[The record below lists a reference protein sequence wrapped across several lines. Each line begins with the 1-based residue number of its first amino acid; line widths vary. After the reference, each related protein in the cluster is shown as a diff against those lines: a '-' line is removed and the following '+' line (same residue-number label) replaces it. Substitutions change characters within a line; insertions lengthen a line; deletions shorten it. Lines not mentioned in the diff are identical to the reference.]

1 MVELFAVN
9 EMVTG
14 SSPVPGAPKIK
25 TPQKGRFC
33 FRLFVRR
40 GENLPPELRRPRLG
54 GGGGNVLRATPSSP
68 VPGANKNRQEG
79 DFLVE

>member
-14 SSPVPGAPKIK
+14 SSPVPGAK
-25 TPQKGRFC
+25 TNPVLGF
-33 FRLFVRR
+33 LFLLWWY
-40 GENLPPELRRPRLG
+40 GENLPPELRPRL

-68 VPGANKNRQEG
+68 TR
-79 DFLVE
+79 